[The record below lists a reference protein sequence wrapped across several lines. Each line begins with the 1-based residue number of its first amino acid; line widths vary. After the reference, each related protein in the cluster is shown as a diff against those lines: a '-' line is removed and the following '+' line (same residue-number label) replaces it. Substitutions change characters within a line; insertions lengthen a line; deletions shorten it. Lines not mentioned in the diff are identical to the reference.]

1 MTTQTSIT
9 NPERLVKLSLC
20 PLDYSGEAVN
30 YIPSDIKV
38 SSLEEI
44 FKSRNYSPIVWANHY
59 RNLANFRIAYGFCVD
74 IDGTM
79 TIGDAEKTLK
89 DNNLNYALVTSK
101 SHKPDDHRFHIFI
114 PFSQRIL
121 TYLKYEEAAHK
132 LDKLFNNKCDDSVF
146 DGARIMY
153 GSPESAYFSS
163 CWTRD
168 DFDVSQFVGIDM
180 SSVKYGVGDWDN
192 NLTVRDSKGK
202 ELAAKDITVKT
213 PIFCPWHDDETPSAF
228 VDFSEKS
235 RNWFIHCSACHKT
248 FWKTK
253 LLPPNDERCEGFW
266 SHSKG
271 IYEAAIVGEEFCF
284 KEIGEKKFYVNVGA
298 VDTKDQKNVYSWL
311 VENQHIKLLRRID
324 SLGDAR
330 INGSVF
336 EVKKDDGII
345 EVHYAPIAVDIE
357 NNQFVEDYLQSTF
370 KEHKDFIKQW
380 LAAYCYTNH
389 RPLPTLILVGKRG
402 TGKNT
407 FAEMVAEIYKPLST
421 FWQLSKD
428 AFNPA
433 YEKKLLIAD
442 ETLTDD
448 KRNYT
453 ELKKIVGANEHP
465 INKKYTP
472 HYMAKNNMNVI
483 ILSNRLL
490 PIFVESSEMPKS
502 PESNQF
508 FVYEFP
514 DLVGPVDAQL
524 ALKLKQRIGLY
535 VRSVLKREYERM
547 DMSAFRYG
555 MKVPITSAEYR
566 LFNSS
571 ISEEDSLK
579 DKFIHELV
587 EKLEKDTHWTERE
600 HVLDGWIS
608 SQVFNDLD
616 LKDKDKRTV
625 VRRMR
630 ELGLL
635 SGDEPVRVMIKAER
649 RYCYKML
656 DPLKKRVEADIGT
669 GCFLPKQAA

>member
-1 MTTQTSIT
+1 MTTQTSTT
-9 NPERLVKLSLC
+9 NHERLVKLSLHS
-20 PLDYSGEAVN
+20 LDYTGKAVN
-30 YIPSDIKV
+30 YIPTDIKA

-44 FKSRNYSPIVWANHY
+44 FKSQNYSPIVWANHY
-59 RNLANFRIAYGFCVD
+59 RTLANFRTAYGFCVD

-79 TIGDAEKTLK
+79 TIEDAESILK
-89 DNNLNYALVTSK
+89 KKNLNYALVTTR
-101 SHKPDDHRFHIFI
+101 SHTPESHHFRIFI
-114 PFSQRIL
+114 PFSQRIF
-121 TYLKYEEAAHK
+121 TYFKYLEAAK
-132 LDKLFNNKCDDSVF
+132 KVDKLFNNTCDESVF
-146 DGARIMY
+146 DGARQLF
-153 GSPESAYFSS
+153 GSPEDAYYSA
-163 CWTRD
+163 CWTGH
-168 DFDVSQFVGIDM
+168 DFDVSELVGIDM
-180 SSVKYGVGDWDN
+180 SAVRYGIGDWDN
-192 NLTVRDSKGK
+192 NLTVQDSKGK

-213 PIFCPWHDDETPSAF
+213 PIYCPWHDDETPSAF
-228 VDFSEKS
+228 IEFSEKS
-235 RNWFIHCSACHKT
+235 KNWFIHCSACHKT

-253 LLPPNDERCEGFW
+253 LVPPIDERCEDFW

-298 VDTKDQKNVYSWL
+298 VDKKDQANVYSWL
-311 VENQHIKLLRRID
+311 VENQHVKLLRRID

-330 INGSVF
+330 ISNSMF

-370 KEHKDFIKQW
+370 KEHKDFIKEW
-380 LAAYCYTNH
+380 LAGYCYTNH

-421 FWQLSKD
+421 FWQVSKD
-428 AFNPA
+428 TFNPA

-453 ELKKIVGANEHP
+453 ELKRIVGQNEHNV
-465 INKKYTP
+465 NKKYTP
-472 HYMAKNNMNVI
+472 HYMAKNNMNVC

-514 DLVGPVDAQL
+514 ELVGPVDAQL

-535 VRSVLKREYERM
+535 LRTVLKREYERM
-547 DMSAFRYG
+547 DMSSFRYG
-555 MKVPITSAEYR
+555 MPVPITSAEAR

-571 ISEEDSLK
+571 VSDEDSLK
-579 DKFIHELV
+579 DKFIHELI
-587 EKLEKDTHWTERE
+587 EKLEKDANWTERE
-600 HVLDGWIS
+600 HVLDGLITS
-608 SQVFNDLD
+608 EVFGD
-616 LKDKDKRTV
+616 LKLQDKDKRTV

-635 SGDEPVRVMIKAER
+635 SGDEPFRVGSKVYR
-649 RYCYKML
+649 PYCYKML
-656 DPLKKRVEADIGT
+656 DPLRKKVDADIGG
-669 GCFLPKQAA
+669 GCFKPKQAA